1 MAKRRGAVGEFHY
14 PRGRATMFV
23 EFVGVVDLLEL
34 GVEADPDE
42 VWWELTKKMK
52 PMERRRQL
60 ILPDSDLIRMAFI
73 RRRPRN

>member
-1 MAKRRGAVGEFHY
+1 
-14 PRGRATMFV
+14 MFV